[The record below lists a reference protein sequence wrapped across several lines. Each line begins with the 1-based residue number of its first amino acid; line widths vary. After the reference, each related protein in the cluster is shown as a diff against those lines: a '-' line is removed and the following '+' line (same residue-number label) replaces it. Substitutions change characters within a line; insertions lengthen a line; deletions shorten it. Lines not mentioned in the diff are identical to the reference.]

1 MDDVSFNDSKI
12 FCVQFTG
19 CILLPLFAEK
29 MTEPETE
36 LLIEEHMS
44 ECPKCREKYTGI
56 ETEATT
62 AVDTAEPLRSL
73 KKEIHRRRRFSA
85 LIAGLLVFTLA
96 VICMY
101 HTISMKPI
109 QWEDGLIAVKG
120 IETVT
125 PNDRLGCHYYH
136 IRGQERIPPQ
146 EYSGPALILD
156 MDSRI
161 ALLETEAAEEDG
173 IVTAIIQGVGV
184 SSVFNQEVPQPA
196 EEIVI
201 YPVPDRL
208 IYGYDDSQ
216 MILWGEELNGGVQ
229 VLPRLALTYYLI
241 LSVFAAA
248 LSGVLWF
255 LCRNKQRS
263 WIIRQVFIAPLSY
276 IMAHL
281 SIIGT
286 RQPASLSRVISA
298 LSC

>member
-1 MDDVSFNDSKI
+1 
-12 FCVQFTG
+12 
-19 CILLPLFAEK
+19 
-29 MTEPETE
+29 
-36 LLIEEHMS
+36 
-44 ECPKCREKYTGI
+44 
-56 ETEATT
+56 
-62 AVDTAEPLRSL
+62 
-73 KKEIHRRRRFSA
+73 
-85 LIAGLLVFTLA
+85 
-96 VICMY
+96 
-101 HTISMKPI
+101 MKPI

-125 PNDRLGCHYYH
+125 PNDRLGRHYYH

-216 MILWGEELNGGVQ
+216 MIL
-229 VLPRLALTYYLI
+229 
-241 LSVFAAA
+241 
-248 LSGVLWF
+248 
-255 LCRNKQRS
+255 
-263 WIIRQVFIAPLSY
+263 
-276 IMAHL
+276 
-281 SIIGT
+281 
-286 RQPASLSRVISA
+286 
-298 LSC
+298 